1 MNTTKRRRRATGSLS
16 RLAATVASTMLAAC
30 AGATHTTHS
39 AAPPVNEVLPAAA
52 PANAAP
58 DHETRVTRDTSNLA
72 LSGRVLLPDGAVHA
86 GDVFA
91 EIGYRPTANS
101 GYTTYVRG
109 RCAANGEFAL
119 TCSLPGVES
128 GDRID
133 MRLRTAPSPN
143 GLEVSTVA
151 ADMLFAAASREAM
164 PGAVAERFDIAL
176 GDLTFT
182 LPEPI
187 ATITVNADSNRVHT
201 LAIEPNFEGGAV
213 MAREPAE
220 IALQGQRATPVYSF
234 EPWDEWQ
241 VACPVGH
248 LVGRV
253 HVIERGD
260 EVAVDLLTHL
270 RVTGT
275 ADLATIPARS
285 LVIIV
290 DSENYRPPEECR
302 LETLLDVGTR
312 TFARTGVWRSCE
324 SVREDGSIPT
334 HDMVPGDYVI
344 EVWPPI
350 EHGDDLRLPAPA
362 PLATLHVAFDVEHT
376 TYSLK

>member
-1 MNTTKRRRRATGSLS
+1 MHTTKGRTRVTGNRS
-16 RLAATVASTMLAAC
+16 RLAAAVASSMLVAC
-30 AGATHTTHS
+30 AGAPHTTHS
-39 AAPPVNEVLPAAA
+39 AAPPSNEERPAAA
-52 PANAAP
+52 PADSATA
-58 DHETRVTRDTSNLA
+58 HETRVSRDTSNVA
-72 LSGRVLLPDGAVHA
+72 LSGRVLLPDGAVHS
-86 GDVFA
+86 GDVFI
-91 EIGYRPTANS
+91 EIGYRPTANT

-143 GLEVSTVA
+143 GLEVSAVA
-151 ADMLFAAASREAM
+151 ADMLFAATRREAK

-176 GDLTFT
+176 GDLTLT
-182 LPEPI
+182 LPDPI

-201 LAIEPNFEGGAV
+201 IAIEPNFESGAV
-213 MAREPAE
+213 MVREPAE
-220 IALQGQRATPVYSF
+220 IALQGRRATPVYSF

-241 VACPVGH
+241 VACSVGH

-260 EVAVDLLTHL
+260 EVSVELLTHL

-275 ADLATIPARS
+275 ADLATIPAGS
-285 LVIIV
+285 IVMIV
-290 DSENYRPPEECR
+290 DEENYRPPEDSR
-302 LETLLDVGTR
+302 LLTIADVFDRTIGRRGVWHRCAPVKADGTVR
-312 TFARTGVWRSCE
+312 TF
-324 SVREDGSIPT
+324 
-334 HDMVPGDYVI
+334 DMVPGSYVV
-344 EVWPPI
+344 EVWPDFRTPI
-350 EHGDDLRLPAPA
+350 DHDLLAPA

-376 TYSLK
+376 TYALK